1 MTQPPYGDPNQPQSP
16 GPYPGPYPAPD
27 PYPGPGQPYQP
38 GPPGPPYQPGQP
50 GPPYAYPPPVDPYS
64 TTQQPVQPATPPTPY
79 QPSPDYEPPG
89 QPPPPE
95 YDPNMFDYSGVPPA
109 PPKKRRGL
117 LITAIVLCAALLLC
131 SGGATAAYLFLKN
144 ADGTGADSATA
155 AVNDFLVAVYTDHD
169 VAKAKRL
176 VCSEARN
183 ESDLTKKIDEVKTY
197 QNKYKSPKF
206 SWDNPAVSDQKSD
219 SAKVNVKV
227 KITTADEKVA
237 EQQLNFIVVKK
248 TGWFVCDV
256 QSG

>member
-16 GPYPGPYPAPD
+16 GPYPGPYPGSG

-38 GPPGPPYQPGQP
+38 DQPYQPGQP

-79 QPSPDYEPPG
+79 QPSSPGYQLPG

-95 YDPNMFDYSGVPPA
+95 YDPNTFGYPDVPPA
-109 PPKKRRGL
+109 QPKKRRGL
-117 LITAIVLCAALLLC
+117 LITAIVLGAALVLC
-131 SGGATAAYLFLKN
+131 GGGATAAVLLLQDT
-144 ADGTGADSATA
+144 DGTGADSATA

-169 VAKAKRL
+169 VPKAKRL

-183 ESDLTKKIDEVKTY
+183 ESDLTKKIDEVKQY
-197 QNKYKSPKF
+197 QAKYRSPKF
-206 SWDNPAVSDQKSD
+206 SWDTPAVSDQKSD

-227 KITTADEKVA
+227 KMTTEDEKVA